1 MIRLILARALGVLL
15 FGLAFTLVWEVI
27 EGARYAR
34 GFGEI
39 ALLVFQALAAPFAA
53 LAGYWLWKRD
63 RRAVTITGIACAIG
77 SIAGTL
83 AAWTYAPP
91 PEKSSAAFGALGG
104 GAVFTIAMVLLAHLA
119 LRNPA
124 PAESVPPS

>member
-27 EGARYAR
+27 EGVRYAR
-34 GFGEI
+34 GVPEI

-53 LAGYWLWKRD
+53 LGGYLLWKRD
-63 RRAVTITGIACAIG
+63 RRAVRITGIACAIG

-83 AAWTYAPP
+83 AAWTYSPA
-91 PEKSSAAFGALGG
+91 EKSSAAFGALGG
-104 GAVFTIAMVLLAHLA
+104 GAVFTIAMMLLAHLA

-124 PAESVPPS
+124 PEQSVPPV